1 MTRLAGCLS
10 FNDALWHRDQ
20 SVGGVILEDDFR
32 QDVKEMV
39 KEIDFVG
46 LGSMSLIEVSIS
58 IH

>member
-1 MTRLAGCLS
+1 MS

-20 SVGGVILEDDFR
+20 SVADVILEDDFR

-46 LGSMSLIEVSIS
+46 LGRLG
-58 IH
+58 

>member
-1 MTRLAGCLS
+1 MS